1 MDLEP
6 KISKDIKYHL
16 LSDTLESQKS
26 SPFNP
31 RKDLFITK
39 KIKTSFITIKTDIS
53 PKTKNVQC
61 NKNNTSIGRW
71 TKQERIKFVLAL
83 NKFGTNWKKM
93 MEYIDTRDLIQIKS
107 EMERYDKSFTGYKD
121 EENALKFAKK
131 LNEKID
137 LYKKVLIEKK
147 EEKSYKT

>member
-1 MDLEP
+1 MDFTLNFDDDLPLFSDSYDFSFDLEP

-53 PKTKNVQC
+53 PKIKNVQY
-61 NKNNTSIGRW
+61 NKNNTSIYRW
-71 TKQERIKFVLAL
+71 TKQ
-83 NKFGTNWKKM
+83 
-93 MEYIDTRDLIQIKS
+93 
-107 EMERYDKSFTGYKD
+107 
-121 EENALKFAKK
+121 
-131 LNEKID
+131 
-137 LYKKVLIEKK
+137 
-147 EEKSYKT
+147 